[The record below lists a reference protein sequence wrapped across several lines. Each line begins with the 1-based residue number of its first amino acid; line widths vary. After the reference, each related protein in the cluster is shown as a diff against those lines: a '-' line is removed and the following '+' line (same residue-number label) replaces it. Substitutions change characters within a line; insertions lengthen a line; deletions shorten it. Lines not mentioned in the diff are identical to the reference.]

1 MMMVTYILGGIVL
14 LNPSNQT
21 RKKQL
26 DSYPISDQT
35 TEIDTLIQARR
46 NMQIYKQ
53 ASKNILA
60 TKPIFCLSFDLQS
73 EWLSTTEISE

>member
-35 TEIDTLIQARR
+35 AEIDTLIQARR

-53 ASKNILA
+53 ASKNTCNKAHILL
-60 TKPIFCLSFDLQS
+60 IF
-73 EWLSTTEISE
+73 